1 MSPWRSRLAGVPK
14 SSERR
19 AEHRLSFHRDGRV
32 QCRVVDLSGRVV
44 AAWPWSGGQRMA
56 VDVSAWPSGV
66 YVVEFEKDGL
76 RHALPFMKQ

>member
-1 MSPWRSRLAGVPK
+1 MK
-14 SSERR
+14 
-19 AEHRLSFHRDGRV
+19 
-32 QCRVVDLSGRVV
+32 CRVVDLSGRVV

-56 VDVSAWPSGV
+56 VDVSAWPNGV